1 MHQKTLSDIFDD
13 PRRREPCALKQG
25 GIREQG
31 KWEEGSISCLY
42 RVVMI
47 QAAIS
52 SSIPQCQWREGKKQR
67 RREALGNT
75 PLSLFALLPP
85 LSLFCLT
92 QFVSA
97 TLPTEGGEVPL
108 LDPNIFCRWCVGVFF
123 CETVCAGLPCLLQ

>member
-1 MHQKTLSDIFDD
+1 MFV
-13 PRRREPCALKQG
+13 QG
-25 GIREQG
+25 GDDTGSNFLLYSAVPVERG
-31 KWEEGSISCLY
+31 KETKG
-42 RVVMI
+42 
-47 QAAIS
+47 
-52 SSIPQCQWREGKKQR
+52 

-75 PLSLFALLPP
+75 PLSLFALLP

-108 LDPNIFCRWCVGVFF
+108 LDPNIFCRLCVGVFF